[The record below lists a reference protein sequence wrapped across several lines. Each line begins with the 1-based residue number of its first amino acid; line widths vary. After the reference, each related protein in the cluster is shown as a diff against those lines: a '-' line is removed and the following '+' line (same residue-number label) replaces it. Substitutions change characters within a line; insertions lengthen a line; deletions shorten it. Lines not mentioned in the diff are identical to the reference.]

1 MWGYAPALSAL
12 RFAFVE
18 PGVQYDA
25 SVATSHDDYEF
36 SATYSFS
43 EEVPVDYNDLDNVDV
58 IEGEVTLSA
67 DLEWDDSDQEYV
79 YRSIYWEE
87 TSGRFDTNGE
97 PPGGEERFLDDARAF
112 LLSKDVDASD
122 IGW

>member
-1 MWGYAPALSAL
+1 M
-12 RFAFVE
+12 RVE
-18 PGVQYDA
+18 RLCEASGHYDVG
-25 SVATSHDDYEF
+25 VATSHDDYEF

-43 EEVPVDYNDLDNVDV
+43 EEVPVDYDDLDNVEV
-58 IEGEVTLSA
+58 IDGEVTISA

-79 YRSIYWEE
+79 YNFIHWEE

-97 PPGGEERFLDDARAF
+97 PPGGDERFIDDARAY
-112 LLSKDVDASD
+112 LIAQGVDESD

>member
-1 MWGYAPALSAL
+1 MGYARALSFL
-12 RFAFVE
+12 RSPLRSFA
-18 PGVQYDA
+18 VQYDA
-25 SVATSHDDYEF
+25 GVATSHDDYEF

-43 EEVPVDYNDLDNVDV
+43 EEVPVDYDDLDNVDV

-67 DLEWDDSDQEYV
+67 DLEWDDSEQAYV
-79 YRSIYWEE
+79 YSSIYWEE